1 MPKICSDNLE
11 EGDGD
16 RDEMVDWGDVRDVE
30 VRSGLAA
37 FGSTSTVGAGVRWI
51 TMRTSNFPPFKCTVR

>member
-1 MPKICSDNLE
+1 MPKICSNNLE

-37 FGSTSTVGAGVRWI
+37 FGSISTVGAGV
-51 TMRTSNFPPFKCTVR
+51 